1 MKKRTLNGRKSRNNL
16 MIFAADKLTLT
27 SAGRKAVFCSFA
39 SFSNSGLRYGLGNVE
54 IQHPAMVLDL
64 LGLVISINVDSKLLI
79 LYQFKSF

>member
-39 SFSNSGLRYGLGNVE
+39 SFSNSGLRYGLGN
-54 IQHPAMVLDL
+54 I
-64 LGLVISINVDSKLLI
+64 
-79 LYQFKSF
+79 

>member
-16 MIFAADKLTLT
+16 MIFAADKLTLM

-54 IQHPAMVLDL
+54 IQINEFLD
-64 LGLVISINVDSKLLI
+64 VCKCI
-79 LYQFKSF
+79 QQWH

>member
-54 IQHPAMVLDL
+54 IQINEFLD
-64 LGLVISINVDSKLLI
+64 VCKCI
-79 LYQFKSF
+79 QQWH

>member
-39 SFSNSGLRYGLGNVE
+39 SFSNSGLRYGLGNIE
-54 IQHPAMVLDL
+54 IQINEFLD
-64 LGLVISINVDSKLLI
+64 VCKCI
-79 LYQFKSF
+79 QQWH

>member
-39 SFSNSGLRYGLGNVE
+39 SFSNTGLRYGLGNIE
-54 IQHPAMVLDL
+54 IQINEFLD
-64 LGLVISINVDSKLLI
+64 VCKCI
-79 LYQFKSF
+79 QQWH

>member
-39 SFSNSGLRYGLGNVE
+39 SFSNSGLRYGLSNVE
-54 IQHPAMVLDL
+54 IQINEFLD
-64 LGLVISINVDSKLLI
+64 VCKCI
-79 LYQFKSF
+79 QQWH